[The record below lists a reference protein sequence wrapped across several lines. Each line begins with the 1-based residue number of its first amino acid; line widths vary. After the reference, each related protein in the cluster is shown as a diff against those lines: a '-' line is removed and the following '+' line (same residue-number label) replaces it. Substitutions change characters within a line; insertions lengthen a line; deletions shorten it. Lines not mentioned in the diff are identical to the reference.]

1 MNVTKN
7 QVDDLNM
14 TVSIALDKNDW
25 AEPRKKKLNE
35 YRRKADIRGFRRGM
49 APMSLIEKI
58 HGGQALAE
66 VINTM
71 VTDELNKFI
80 EDNQLNVLGEPLPSE
95 QENDKNNWDDPDT
108 FTFSF
113 DLGLA
118 PKIDITVTAEDKI
131 PYYTVT
137 VTEKALKDYKH
148 GLLKQFG
155 QLESTETSKADDF
168 VIADFVAGEQK
179 VEGAYVA
186 LRSISDEKIKK
197 TFVGL
202 KKDDVKKVDIV
213 KTFANEADRAAMF
226 HVKKE
231 ELDTLPAKWE
241 MTVKDIKTFVD
252 APLTQATFDQIFGAG
267 TCKDEAEFDAK
278 VKERLQGEYAQES
291 DYRFMIDAKEYLID
305 KAALQLPDAFMKR
318 WIKTANEGKFTME
331 QIEAEYDLFAK
342 DFRWNMIRGKIMKD
356 QDLKVSKDDVM
367 KQAMSMASYQFAM
380 YGMQHVPEEHLTK
393 YAEQLLAD
401 RQQAD
406 RIIEKVEDDIT
417 LTWVRKTATLEKK
430 KISLEKMRELTK

>member
-1 MNVTKN
+1 MKVTKN

-35 YRRKADIRGFRRGM
+35 YRRNAEIRGFRRGM

-58 HGGQALAE
+58 HGGQALGE
-66 VINTM
+66 TVNTL
-71 VTDELNKFI
+71 VTDALNKFI
-80 EDNQLNVLGEPLPSE
+80 DDNKLNVLGEPLPSE
-95 QENDKNNWDDPDT
+95 KQSDNNWENPDE
-108 FTFSF
+108 FSF
-113 DLGLA
+113 DFDIAVA
-118 PKIDITVTAEDKI
+118 PEVNLTVTAEDKI

-137 VTEKALKDYKH
+137 VTKAALEDYRH

-155 QLESTETSKADDF
+155 QLESGEAAKADDF
-168 VIADFVAGEQK
+168 VIADFVSGEQK
-179 VEGAYVA
+179 VESAYVA
-186 LRSISDEKIKK
+186 LRSMPDDVKK
-197 TFVGL
+197 GFVGL
-202 KKDDVKKVDIV
+202 KKGDTKQVDIV
-213 KTFANEADRAAMF
+213 KTFPNEADRAAMF

-231 ELDTLPAKWE
+231 ELDTLPAEWT
-241 MTVKDIKTFVD
+241 MTVNDVKTFVD
-252 APLTQATFDQIFGAG
+252 APLTQQTFDQIFGEG
-267 TCKDEAEFDAK
+267 KCKDEAEFDAK
-278 VKERLQGEYAQES
+278 VKERLQEEYARES

-305 KAALQLPDAFMKR
+305 KAAIQLPDAFMKR
-318 WIKTANEGKFTME
+318 WIKTANEDKFTME

-342 DFRWNMIRGKIMKD
+342 DFRWNMIRTKIMKD
-356 QDLKVSKDDVM
+356 NDLKVAKDDVM

-380 YGMQHVPEEHLTK
+380 YGMQNVPEEHLTK

-401 RQQAD
+401 RQQAE
-406 RIIEKVEDDIT
+406 RIIEKVEDDIS

>member
-14 TVSIALDKNDW
+14 TVSIALEKNDW
-25 AEPRKKKLNE
+25 AELRKKKLNE
-35 YRRKADIRGFRRGM
+35 YRRKAEIRGFRRGM

-71 VTDELNKFI
+71 VTGELNKFI
-80 EDNQLNVLGEPLPSE
+80 EDNKLNILGEPLPHE
-95 QENDKNNWDDPDT
+95 DAKDNDWDNPDV

-113 DLGLA
+113 DLALA
-118 PKIDITVTAEDKI
+118 PEVNVTVTAEDKI

-137 VTEKALKDYKH
+137 VTKEALADYKK

-155 QLESTETSKADDF
+155 QLESGEKAGADDF

-186 LRSISDEKIKK
+186 LRSMSDEVKK
-197 TFVGL
+197 KFVGL
-202 KKDDVKKVDIV
+202 KKGDTKQIDIV
-213 KTFANEADRAAMF
+213 KSFPNEADRAAMF

-231 ELDTLPAKWE
+231 ELDTLPAKWT
-241 MTVKDIKTFVD
+241 MTVNDVKTFVD
-252 APLTQATFDQIFGAG
+252 APLTQATFDQIFGEG

-278 VKERLQGEYAQES
+278 VKERLQSEYAQES

-318 WIKTANEGKFTME
+318 WIKTANDGKFTDE

-342 DFRWNMIRGKIMKD
+342 DFRWNMIRGKLMKD
-356 QDLKVSKDDVM
+356 NELKVEKEDVM
-367 KQAMSMASYQFAM
+367 KQARSMAAYQFAM
-380 YGMQHVPEEHLTK
+380 YGMQNVPEEHLDK

-406 RIIEKVEDDIT
+406 RIIEKVQDDIV
-417 LTWVRKTATLEKK
+417 LSWVRKTATIEKK
-430 KISLEKMRELTK
+430 KISLDKMRELNK